1 MLNLSNSSRDNNRT
15 IDIVTITDIYRRTFG
30 IAVKVNY
37 ISCIGTTVGDFQ
49 NRDMSA
55 MLNLSNS
62 SRNDHRTID
71 IVTIADIDRRTF
83 GGTIKFN
90 YISCI
95 GTTVGDF

>member
-1 MLNLSNSSRDNNRT
+1 
-15 IDIVTITDIYRRTFG
+15 
-30 IAVKVNY
+30 
-37 ISCIGTTVGDFQ
+37 
-49 NRDMSA
+49 MSA